1 MLLAMKRNNTAYKE
15 SKALTDD
22 TAENL
27 YIKAICANR
36 ASKEATDINSNAM
49 LYMEAMDLLKA
60 AIEKDPSYNRIAEND
75 ADIIDLL
82 KDVVSQNNKKNT
94 SMKDGE

>member
-1 MLLAMKRNNTAYKE
+1 
-15 SKALTDD
+15 
-22 TAENL
+22 
-27 YIKAICANR
+27 
-36 ASKEATDINSNAM
+36 
-49 LYMEAMDLLKA
+49 MEAMDLLKA

-94 SMKDGE
+94 SMKDEE

>member
-1 MLLAMKRNNTAYKE
+1 MILPRIF
-15 SKALTDD
+15 
-22 TAENL
+22 

-36 ASKEATDINSNAM
+36 ASKEAADINSNAM

-60 AIEKDPSYNRIAEND
+60 AIEKDPSYKRIAEND

-82 KDVVSQNNKKNT
+82 KDVVSQNNKMST
-94 SMKDGE
+94 AMKDGE